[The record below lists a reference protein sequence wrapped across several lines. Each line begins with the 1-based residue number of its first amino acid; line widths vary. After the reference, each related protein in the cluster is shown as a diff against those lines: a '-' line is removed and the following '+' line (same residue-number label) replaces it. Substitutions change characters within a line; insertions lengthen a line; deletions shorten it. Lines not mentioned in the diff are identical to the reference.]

1 MYLSEVKLNN
11 KKFKGTLTFNTLVKI
26 KDSLLEEFKKDITIT
41 EIFDGLT
48 KFDMTIFTVF
58 MIESIYATG
67 EYEKEEIIEAFI
79 NDEDIINK
87 FNDAYS
93 YIYKLI
99 SKCLPKEIEEF
110 NESEFEDEYDQE
122 GNNTEWELDYMEYL
136 WSTVLKR
143 NDFWNVTPKNFFEQ
157 MDIHKK
163 VNSSGKE
170 KSNVEEI

>member
-11 KKFKGTLTFNTLVKI
+11 KKFKGTLTFNTLIKI

-58 MIESIYATG
+58 MIESIYATD
-67 EYEKEEIIEAFI
+67 ECEKEEIIEAFI

-87 FNDAYS
+87 FNSAYS

-110 NESEFEDEYDQE
+110 NESEFEYEYDQE

-143 NDFWNVTPKNFFEQ
+143 NDCWNVTPKNFFEQ
-157 MDIHKK
+157 MDIHRK